1 MTPKY
6 YVYRNLHT
14 GGFSIKRRGLV
25 IDRGNSFVAE
35 NVTFKVNMGGR
46 KRVISEKRKNV
57 HAYAICDKYNCCEL
71 DTKNTFDKTNVI
83 TYNPYIAAS
92 FTCNGREI
100 THAEQVLF
108 LDGKCYLI

>member
-1 MTPKY
+1 M
-6 YVYRNLHT
+6 
-14 GGFSIKRRGLV
+14 
-25 IDRGNSFVAE
+25 IDRGNSFVAV
-35 NVTFKVNMGGR
+35 NVTFKVNVGGR
-46 KRVISEKRKNV
+46 QRVVAEKRKNV
-57 HAYAICDKYNCCEL
+57 HAYAICDKYICCDLGALVE
-71 DTKNTFDKTNVI
+71 FDKQNTI